1 MPPLVKVRSFL
12 RNLFLSGRV
21 ELDLHEEVH
30 AHLEMLVEQ
39 NIRAGMPPNEAQR
52 AARIEVGGIEQLKEQ
67 VREERV
73 GNWLRSVTSDSR
85 YCVRQLRKNPAFTA
99 VVVLSLALGIG
110 ANTAIFSLINAA
122 LLKMLP
128 VAAPEQLVHLT
139 VGSPDNVA
147 DDSFSYPTFK
157 QLCDH
162 NQVFSGVLA
171 FRGLENLDFDVNDH
185 AGLAKGQAVSG
196 NYYSVL
202 GVNTILGRTITPADD
217 QVTGGGPVAVI
228 SYGYWTERFNRDPS
242 AVGKAIVLNGS
253 PFTLIGVTPP
263 EFFGLEPGDSVDVS
277 IPISMVAKVRPDWA
291 ATGTPYSVLSAPFRN
306 WLHLMA
312 RLKSGVTE
320 ERALANSDAIFRQAM
335 RIAAEGLVGLP
346 FDSPR
351 SRQMFLQT
359 RLHLEL
365 GGRGLAAL
373 RQQFSK
379 PLLILMAVVVLLL
392 LIACANVANLMLVRA
407 SARQREIAVRVALG
421 AGRLRLIRQLVTE
434 SIMLAL
440 AGGVGGLVLAFL
452 ASSGLLVLMSH
463 SSSPISLNVQPD
475 ARVLGFTA
483 LVSLFTAILFGLVP
497 AMRATQFDLGPGL
510 KEGARNLGGVRRSS
524 RLAKV
529 LVISQ
534 VALSLVLLIG
544 AGLLVR
550 TLKKLK
556 DFYPGFNAQHVL
568 LISMNPSMVGYKEA
582 QVVGLYQ
589 RLLTELKTL
598 AGVQVVSLSDFSP
611 LGVRFSS
618 VVVTVEGYKPRPD
631 ENTFVMINVI
641 GPDYFRVLETPV
653 LLGREFTGSDEASA
667 AKVAIINHTMAHNY
681 FGDTNPI
688 GRRISV
694 PGWKG
699 DASWLEIV
707 GVVQDAKYHSL
718 REQTPPQAY
727 IPFFQ
732 SPETGAMTLEVRVTM
747 DQGRAAATVRGAIQ
761 EIDTRL
767 PVFDVKTLKGQVDE
781 SLVQERLIASLS
793 TLFGLLALSLAAVG
807 LYGLMAYAVARR
819 TNEFGIRMA
828 LGAPQQSILRLVM
841 KDVSIVLAGGA
852 TAGVCISLATVSVLQ
867 KMLFGLAPH
876 DTFTFV
882 AAISL
887 LSAAAFF
894 AGYLPARRA
903 MRVDP
908 MIALRY
914 E

>member
-1 MPPLVKVRSFL
+1 MTLFVKVRSFL
-12 RNLFLSGRV
+12 RNLFLTRSA
-21 ELDLHEEVH
+21 EADLDREVH
-30 AHLEMLVEQ
+30 SHLEMLIEE
-39 NIRAGMPPNEAQR
+39 NIRAGMLPNEAQR
-52 AARIEVGGIEQLKEQ
+52 AARIELGGIEQLKDQ

-73 GNWLRSVTSDSR
+73 GNWLRSVISDGR
-85 YCVRQLRKNPAFTA
+85 YGVRQLRKSPAFTV

-139 VGSPDNVA
+139 VGSPA
-147 DDSFSYPTFK
+147 KASDDSFSYPTFK
-157 QLCDH
+157 QFCDH

-171 FRGLENLDFDVNDH
+171 FRGLENLEFDVNDH
-185 AGLAKGQAVSG
+185 VGLAKGQAVSG

-202 GVNTILGRTITPADD
+202 GVNTILGRTITPDDD
-217 QVTGGGPVAVI
+217 QVAGGGPVAVI
-228 SYGYWTERFNRDPS
+228 SHGYWTARFNRDPS
-242 AVGKAIVLNGS
+242 AVGKAIALNGS

-277 IPISMVAKVRPDWA
+277 IPISMVAQVKPDWA

-306 WLHLMA
+306 WLHLIA

-320 ERALANSDAIFRQAM
+320 QRALANSDSIFRQAM
-335 RIAAEGLVGLP
+335 RTAADALAGLP

-359 RLHLEL
+359 RLHLEP

-373 RQQFSK
+373 RRQFSK

-421 AGRLRLIRQLVTE
+421 AGRLRLIRQLITE
-434 SIMLAL
+434 SVLLAL
-440 AGGVGGLVLAFL
+440 AGGAGGLVLAFL
-452 ASSGLLVLMSH
+452 ASNGFLVLMSH
-463 SSSPISLNVQPD
+463 SSTPITLNVQPD

-483 LVSLFTAILFGLVP
+483 LVCLFTAILFGLVP
-497 AMRATQFDLGPGL
+497 AMRATQLDVVPGL
-510 KEGARNLGGVRRSS
+510 KDGARNLGGVRQSS
-524 RLAKV
+524 RLGKA
-529 LVISQ
+529 LVVSQ

-550 TLKKLK
+550 TLEKLK
-556 DFYPGFNAQHVL
+556 NFYPGFNAQHVL

-589 RLLTELKTL
+589 RLLTEFKTL
-598 AGVQVVSLSDFSP
+598 PGVQAVSLSDFSP

-631 ENTFVMINVI
+631 ENAPVMINVI
-641 GPDYFRVLETPV
+641 GPEYFKALETPV
-653 LLGREFTGSDEASA
+653 LLGREFTGSDGAGA
-667 AKVAIINHTMAHNY
+667 AKVAIINHAMAYYY

-688 GRRISV
+688 GRRISL

-707 GVVQDAKYHSL
+707 GVVQDAKYRSL

-732 SPETGAMTLEVRVTM
+732 SPETGSMTLEVRTTT
-747 DQGRAAATVRGAIQ
+747 DPGSAAATVRGAIQ

-767 PVFDVKTLKGQVDE
+767 PVFDVKTLTGQVDE

-841 KDVSIVLAGGA
+841 RDVAIVLAGGA
-852 TAGVCISLATVSVLQ
+852 TAGFCISLAAVSVLQ

-882 AAISL
+882 AAIAV
-887 LSAAAFF
+887 LSTVAFF